1 MIEFQREVIENTDMK
16 KKDMIFL
23 PSNFMHVLT
32 TDSPNYHHSMDPE
45 LRKCES
51 KDFSLPF

>member
-32 TDSPNYHHSMDPE
+32 TDSPNYHHFMDPE